1 MDQENEHRTDGER
14 PGDLPGP
21 DFSWED
27 LETAKPGQLAL
38 FTPFPTVAERAFL
51 VLARKW
57 NVDVQAGDR
66 NISLPREVDILALS
80 CLLLAVEW
88 GDKFTDVARHQ
99 MESNRGAAAARRE
112 PSWYDQLPWELC
124 QVPFMMVS
132 PPETIAV
139 ERLTV
144 NLDHHS
150 GSIRCWMMEIG
161 WIARSWLSTPEAIPL
176 LLKNLAD
183 TLGGPFN
190 AAGLAAAIVSTEE
203 EFWTLA
209 RDFKYDRFAE
219 QYAHRL
225 KLLEE
230 HGIFDIQAFFW
241 KLEAQCRKVIGDAV
255 LGLRLV
261 PPGPPGTSYPSGSVG
276 AVGPVEKPTIV
287 TTAGDASTTLV
298 EPEAPTR
305 EELVKLAKM
314 MVPGPAE
321 LAKMSEAEIREL
333 AAKLEAAGIDATMF
347 SLKDI
352 PPTGDPGK
360 GTNSS

>member
-1 MDQENEHRTDGER
+1 
-14 PGDLPGP
+14 
-21 DFSWED
+21 
-27 LETAKPGQLAL
+27 
-38 FTPFPTVAERAFL
+38 
-51 VLARKW
+51 
-57 NVDVQAGDR
+57 
-66 NISLPREVDILALS
+66 
-80 CLLLAVEW
+80 
-88 GDKFTDVARHQ
+88 
-99 MESNRGAAAARRE
+99 
-112 PSWYDQLPWELC
+112 
-124 QVPFMMVS
+124 
-132 PPETIAV
+132 
-139 ERLTV
+139 
-144 NLDHHS
+144 
-150 GSIRCWMMEIG
+150 MMEIG

-261 PPGPPGTSYPSGSVG
+261 PPGPPGAFVPAGSVV
-276 AVGPVEKPTIV
+276 AVGPPPVEKPTIV